1 MFRSEAVGLD
11 VTNLL
16 SRIVHSSNSEG
27 FEFHDLDVVRDFR
40 VGLKNTFNTVTTK
53 NVMGKSKALRD
64 ILGPTRV
71 AMNEQMRAQRA
82 VIQAA

>member
-1 MFRSEAVGLD
+1 
-11 VTNLL
+11 
-16 SRIVHSSNSEG
+16 
-27 FEFHDLDVVRDFR
+27 
-40 VGLKNTFNTVTTK
+40 
-53 NVMGKSKALRD
+53 MGKSKALRD